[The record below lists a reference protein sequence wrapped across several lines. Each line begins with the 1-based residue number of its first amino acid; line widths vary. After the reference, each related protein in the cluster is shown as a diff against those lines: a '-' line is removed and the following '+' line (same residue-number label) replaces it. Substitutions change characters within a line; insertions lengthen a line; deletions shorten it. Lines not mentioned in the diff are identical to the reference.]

1 MSLPTD
7 LKYTKEHEWVKVEGN
22 ICCMGIT
29 EFAQDE
35 LGELVYVELPK
46 VDAMVV
52 KGASVCV
59 VESTKAASDV
69 YAPVSG
75 KVVEVNVALNDS
87 PSLVNSDPYTS
98 GWLVKF
104 EASDIQELS
113 TLLSAEQ
120 YKTHI
125 KA

>member
-1 MSLPTD
+1 MLLPAD
-7 LKYTKEHEWVKVEGN
+7 LKYTREHEWIKVEGST
-22 ICCMGIT
+22 CRVGIT

-46 VDAMVV
+46 VGTVV
-52 KGASVCV
+52 AKGASFCV

-75 KVVEVNVALNDS
+75 RVVEVNVALNDS
-87 PSLVNSDPYTS
+87 PSLVNSAPYEG
-98 GWLVKF
+98 GWLVKL
-104 EASDIQELS
+104 ELTDS
-113 TLLSAEQ
+113 GELAGLLGADE
-120 YKTHI
+120 YKAHI

>member
-1 MSLPTD
+1 MLLPED
-7 LKYTKEHEWVKVEGN
+7 LKYTKEHEWVKVEGGS
-22 ICCMGIT
+22 CRMGIT

-46 VDAMVV
+46 VGAIIA
-52 KGASVCV
+52 KGASFCV

-75 KVVEVNVALNDS
+75 KVIEVNIALNDT
-87 PSLVNSDPYTS
+87 PSLVNSEPYEG
-98 GWLVKF
+98 GWLVKL
-104 EASDIQELS
+104 ELHD
-113 TLLSAEQ
+113 TGELVGLLSADE
-120 YKTHI
+120 YKAHI

>member
-1 MSLPTD
+1 MSLPVD
-7 LKYTKEHEWVKVEGN
+7 LKYTKDHEWVKVDGSS
-22 ICCMGIT
+22 CRMGIT

-46 VDAMVV
+46 VGVV
-52 KGASVCV
+52 VAKGASFCV

-75 KVVEVNVALNDS
+75 KVIEVNLALNDS
-87 PSLVNSDPYTS
+87 PSMVNSQPYEG
-98 GWLVKF
+98 GWLVKL
-104 EASDIQELS
+104 ELTHSEELS
-113 TLLSAEQ
+113 ALLSADE
-120 YKTHI
+120 YRAHI